1 MGIWCGD
8 SKPPLNEFL
17 EPLISELDDMLV
29 NGISINGQN
38 ISVKFG
44 RAPCDTPARSHMKN
58 NKINIFIYIAFSCTF
73 SRMAQFFQNF
83 TLERTALYMIFI
95 AFQLLFKLKRHCEF
109 QPQSGVSKVHS

>member
-44 RAPCDTPARSHMKN
+44 RAPCDTPARSHMKS
-58 NKINIFIYIAFSCTF
+58 NKIN
-73 SRMAQFFQNF
+73 
-83 TLERTALYMIFI
+83 TLHF
-95 AFQLLFKLKRHCEF
+95 H
-109 QPQSGVSKVHS
+109 VHSVEWHSFSKISL